1 MAGSIIPKFEKNRI
15 AATWAAENLYAMLLK
30 DTHVQNE
37 ASQQFISQVS
47 ANEVTDT
54 GGVYTAGGFKLTGN
68 TAGYDTNNAYL
79 DFTGNPAIG
88 PGAYLD
94 YRYIAIYVNTGNPAT
109 SRILCIIDMLLN
121 QIVTNGTSTITWNAL
136 GVIYI
141 T

>member
-1 MAGSIIPKFEKNRI
+1 MASIIPKFEKNRI
-15 AATWAAENLYAMLLK
+15 AASWAGENLYAMLLK

-47 ANEVTDT
+47 ANEVSDS
-54 GGVYTAGGFKLTGN
+54 GGVYTAGGFKLNGN
-68 TAGYDTNNAYL
+68 TAGYDGNNAYL
-79 DFTGNPAIG
+79 DFTVNPAIG

-94 YRYIAIYVNTGNPAT
+94 YQYIAIYVKGASPTT
-109 SRILCIIDMLLN
+109 SRILCIIDMGIN
-121 QIVTNGTSTITWNAL
+121 QVVTNGTSTITWNDH

>member
-1 MAGSIIPKFEKNRI
+1 MSIIPKFEKNRI
-15 AATWAAENLYAMLLK
+15 AASWAAENLYAMLLK
-30 DTHVQNE
+30 DTHVQDAAN
-37 ASQQFISQVS
+37 QQYISQVS
-47 ANEVTDT
+47 ANEVVDR

-68 TAGYDTNNAYL
+68 TAAYDGNNAYL

-94 YRYIAIYVNTGNPAT
+94 YQYIAIYVNTGNPAT
-109 SRILCIIDMLLN
+109 SRILCIIDMVTN

>member
-1 MAGSIIPKFEKNRI
+1 MSIIPKFEKNKI
-15 AATWAAENLYAMLLK
+15 ATDWAGENIYAMLLK
-30 DTHVQNE
+30 DTHVQDAAN
-37 ASQQFISQVS
+37 QQYISQVS

-68 TAGYDTNNAYL
+68 TAGYEGNNAYL
-79 DFTGNPAIG
+79 DFTSNPVIG

-94 YRYIAIYVNTGNPAT
+94 YQYIAIYVNSGNPAT
-109 SRILCIIDMLLN
+109 SRILCIINMLIN
-121 QIVTNGTSTITWNAL
+121 QIVTNGTSTITWNAR